1 MTERTEVLQ
10 PEPAVALARLLG
22 VPPPNLDTDGLPLLW
37 HWVYLLDRPLQA
49 DLGPDGHPVRGVV
62 PAPPAPGR
70 RRMAA
75 GGRVTRTGPLVVGR
89 AATRRTEIVSTTDKT
104 GRSGPL
110 TFVVVRHT
118 LSQDD
123 GVKVIEEQDIVY
135 RDAAPAATP
144 AGSATAATPVP
155 LEADERAF
163 PVDPTVLFRF
173 SALTYNAHRI
183 HYDRDYA
190 HDVEGYPGLV
200 VHGPLQA
207 LVMAEAVRATGA
219 TATAIDYRVVAPLL
233 HHQGLVVRSPA
244 TGSSRRVS
252 VRDHGGRVTANGL
265 VETPA
270 G

>member
-1 MTERTEVLQ
+1 MSERTEVLQ

-22 VPPPNLDTDGLPLLW
+22 VDLPDLENDGLPLLW
-37 HWVYLLDRPLQA
+37 HWVYLLDRPHQA

-89 AATRRTEIVSTTDKT
+89 AATRRTEVVSTTDKA

-118 LSQDD
+118 ISQD
-123 GVKVIEEQDIVY
+123 GEVKVVEEQDIVY
-135 RDAAPAATP
+135 RAPAAT
-144 AGSATAATPVP
+144 AASATAATPVP

-163 PVDPTVLFRF
+163 LIDPTVLFRF

-190 HDVEGYPGLV
+190 REVEGYPGLV

-207 LVMAEAVRATGA
+207 LAMAEAVRGTGA
-219 TATAIDYRVVAPLL
+219 TATAIDYRVVAPLFD
-233 HHQGLVVRSPA
+233 HQGLVVRA
-244 TGSSRRVS
+244 TSGGAS
-252 VRDHGGRVTANGL
+252 VRDHSGRITATGQ
-265 VETPA
+265 VETHTGERKA
-270 G
+270 R

>member
-10 PEPAVALARLLG
+10 PEPAVALAGLLG
-22 VPPPNLDTDGLPLLW
+22 VDLPDLENDGLPLLW
-37 HWVYLLDRPLQA
+37 HWVYLLDRPHQA
-49 DLGPDGHPVRGVV
+49 DLGPDGHPVRGVD
-62 PAPPAPGR
+62 PAPGR

-89 AATRRTEIVSTTDKT
+89 AATRRTEIVSTTDKE

-118 LSQDD
+118 ISQD
-123 GVKVIEEQDIVY
+123 GEVKVVEEQDIVY
-135 RDAAPAATP
+135 RDAASTP
-144 AGSATAATPVP
+144 VSATAATSVPV
-155 LEADERAF
+155 EADEREF

-190 HDVEGYPGLV
+190 REVEGYPGLV

-207 LVMAEAVRATGA
+207 LAMAETVRETGA
-219 TATAIDYRVVAPLL
+219 AATAIGYRVVAPLFD
-233 HHQGLVVRSPA
+233 HQGLVVRA
-244 TGSSRRVS
+244 TSGGVS
-252 VRDHGGRVTANGL
+252 VRDHSGRLTATGQ
-265 VETPA
+265 VETLTGEGKA
-270 G
+270 R

>member
-1 MTERTEVLQ
+1 MIERTEVLQ
-10 PEPAVALARLLG
+10 PEPAVALARLFDVDL
-22 VPPPNLDTDGLPLLW
+22 PDLESDGLPLLW
-37 HWVYLLDRPLQA
+37 HWVYLLDRPRQA
-49 DLGPDGHPVRGVV
+49 DLGPDGHPVRGIV
-62 PAPPAPGR
+62 PARGR

-75 GGRVTRTGPLVVGR
+75 GGRVTRTAPLVVGR

-118 LSQDD
+118 ISQD
-123 GVKVIEEQDIVY
+123 GEVKVVEEQDIVY
-135 RDAAPAATP
+135 RDAAPAP
-144 AGSATAATPVP
+144 APAATPVP

-190 HDVEGYPGLV
+190 REVEGYPGLV

-207 LVMAEAVRATGA
+207 LAMAEAVRGTGA
-219 TATAIDYRVVAPLL
+219 TATAIDYRVIAPLFD
-233 HHQGLVVRSPA
+233 HQGLVVRA
-244 TGSSRRVS
+244 TSGGAS
-252 VRDHGGRVTANGL
+252 VRDHSGRITATGQ
-265 VETPA
+265 VETHTGERKA
-270 G
+270 R

>member
-1 MTERTEVLQ
+1 MTEHTEVLQ

-22 VPPPNLDTDGLPLLW
+22 VDLPDLEEDGLPLLW
-37 HWVYLLDRPLQA
+37 HWVYLLDWPRQA

-62 PAPPAPGR
+62 PAPGR

-75 GGRVTRTGPLVVGR
+75 GGRVARTGSLVVGR
-89 AATRRTEIVSTTDKT
+89 AATRRTEVVSTTDKT

-118 LSQDD
+118 ISQD
-123 GVKVIEEQDIVY
+123 GEVKVVEEQDIVY
-135 RDAAPAATP
+135 RDAAAAPT
-144 AGSATAATPVP
+144 SATTSAPVP
-155 LEADERAF
+155 LEAGERAF

-190 HDVEGYPGLV
+190 RDVEGYPGLV

-207 LVMAEAVRATGA
+207 LAMAETVRGTGA
-219 TATAIDYRVVAPLL
+219 TATAIEYRVVAPLFD
-233 HHQGLVVRSPA
+233 HQGLVVRA
-244 TGSSRRVS
+244 TGGGVS
-252 VRDHGGRVTANGL
+252 VRDHSGRITATGQ
-265 VETPA
+265 VETLTGEGKTP
-270 G
+270 